1 MIIRVLRITVRE
13 GRVED
18 FKQHIANTA
27 IPRLRK
33 QPGLVSINIGLPRPD
48 APNTFCAVMTWDS
61 IASLKAF
68 AGEEWEK
75 PLIQDDVEE
84 DIVLSREIEHYDT
97 FGLMT

>member
-18 FKQHIANTA
+18 FKRHISETA
-27 IPRLRK
+27 LPRVRS
-33 QPGLVSINIGLPRPD
+33 QPGLVTINVGLPRPD
-48 APNTFCAVMTWDS
+48 APNTFSIVMTWDS

-68 AGEEWEK
+68 AGEDWEQ
-75 PLIQDDVEE
+75 PRIMDGEE
-84 DIVLSREIEHYDT
+84 DIVVRREIEHYDT